1 MSYKPPE
8 FTEENV
14 VRLYKK
20 WGRVI
25 NVARI
30 FHKKE
35 KVISAILKK
44 HGVLKGRGDNL
55 RHRG

>member
-1 MSYKPPE
+1 MPYKPPE
-8 FTEENV
+8 FNDESV
-14 VRLYKK
+14 IRLYKK
-20 WGRVI
+20 WGRVM

-44 HGVLKGRGDNL
+44 HGVLKRVGENL
-55 RHRG
+55 RHR

>member
-1 MSYKPPE
+1 MSYNPPE

-20 WGRVI
+20 WGRVM

-30 FHKKE
+30 FKKKE
-35 KVISAILKK
+35 KVISEILRKR
-44 HGVLKGRGDNL
+44 GVLKGVGDNL
-55 RHRG
+55 RHR

>member
-20 WGRVI
+20 WGRVM

-30 FHKKE
+30 FKKKE
-35 KVISAILKK
+35 KVISEILRKR
-44 HGVLKGRGDNL
+44 GVLKGVGDNL
-55 RHRG
+55 RHR

>member
-20 WGRVI
+20 WGRVM

-35 KVISAILKK
+35 KVISEILKK
-44 HGVLKGRGDNL
+44 HGVLKRLGQSFKQR
-55 RHRG
+55 

>member
-20 WGRVI
+20 WGRVM

-30 FHKKE
+30 FKKKE
-35 KVISAILKK
+35 KVISEILKK
-44 HGVLKGRGDNL
+44 HGVLKRVGENL
-55 RHRG
+55 RHR